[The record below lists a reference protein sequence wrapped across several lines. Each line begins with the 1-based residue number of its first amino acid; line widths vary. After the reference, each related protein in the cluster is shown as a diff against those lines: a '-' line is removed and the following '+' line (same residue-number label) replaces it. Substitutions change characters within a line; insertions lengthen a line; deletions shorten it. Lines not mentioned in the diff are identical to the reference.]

1 MNDEDIIIRYIETT
15 GRCNM
20 RCPVCTKRIRNY
32 DMPEEEYNFIVKRN
46 KDLLKK
52 QAVWL
57 DFNGEPLMDKFI
69 FERIKL
75 LKLAGAEAR
84 ISTNGVLLS
93 EENIE
98 KLIEAGPSM
107 ISVSVMTLD
116 AQMYKIY
123 RGSNDLALVLHNL
136 LVLKQK
142 ADVSRKP
149 IIIQAVKLDLKDKS
163 ENNKF
168 IAYFHSLGID
178 VALHKFT
185 NRAQNVILD
194 LSEELPPLERHECVG
209 LKQNI
214 VILANCDVVT
224 CCCDYCGN
232 ASIGNLKD
240 YNYSVK
246 QLVEQS
252 GVFNYPTKRKQLL
265 LTVCE
270 KCKDWLYYQKDTT
283 EEYVELYPVKR

>member
-98 KLIEAGPSM
+98 KLIEAGHSM

-252 GVFNYPTKRKQLL
+252 GVFNYPTKRKQLF